1 MDTEA
6 MRNYL
11 LWDGE
16 EREKLDAEIIDIT
29 DGDLNCAG
37 ILFTLYAGVPG
48 FTYEW
53 KQIGAGKAL
62 EELDLTEDIPQSDV
76 RTSWGINYNI
86 ERSETPQVKLSYGS
100 IRVPDGQQAQF
111 ETDDDKFEWKSKL
124 LESAVE
130 HTIRSIAESFADA
143 DYTGREFLAYH
154 LQTSFDAEEAADILT
169 DVLDSEQSS
178 GSVRKYASRANSK
191 LEEAIETVDLV
202 KERNVTP
209 VADLPTLTSAK
220 PSPLADRQKT
230 EMYHSLY
237 RELHTV
243 GGEGVD
249 TREWKVVPGVTV
261 IFEVRREAIGLHVY
275 HEVSDLPEP
284 VVVDEDAGSESE
296 MVSEGSPTDLTEL
309 GAQYYALLRD
319 IDDVMAELAGAPV
332 EQFTIHHPPVATTAH
347 GEMEGNPGFV
357 DFYSAFSIGNYI

>member
-6 MRNYL
+6 MRNHL
-11 LWDGE
+11 LWEGE
-16 EREKLDAEIIDIT
+16 ERETLDAEVIDIT
-29 DGDLNCAG
+29 DGDLNCVG
-37 ILFTLYAGVPG
+37 ILFALYAGVPG

-53 KQIGAGKAL
+53 KQIGAGRAL
-62 EELDLTEDIPQSDV
+62 EEFDLIEDIPQSDV
-76 RTSWGINYNI
+76 RASWEVNYNI
-86 ERSETPQVKLSYGS
+86 ERSETPQVKLSYGT
-100 IRVPDGQQAQF
+100 IRVPDEQQAQLDA
-111 ETDDDKFEWKSKL
+111 DDDKFEWKSEL
-124 LESAVE
+124 LGAAVE

-178 GSVRKYASRANSK
+178 GSVRKYASRASSK
-191 LEEAIETVDLV
+191 LEGAIQTVDLV

-220 PSPLADRQKT
+220 PSPLADRQKN
-230 EMYHSLY
+230 EMYQSLY

-243 GGEGVD
+243 GGEGVN
-249 TREWKVVPGVTV
+249 TREWEVVPGVTV
-261 IFEVRREAIGLHVY
+261 IFEVWRESIGLHVY

-284 VVVDEDAGSESE
+284 VVVDEDTGSESE
-296 MVSEGSPTDLTEL
+296 MVSEGNPTNLTEV
-309 GAQYYALLRD
+309 GAQYSALLRD
-319 IDDVMAELAGAPV
+319 IDDVMAELVGAPV

-347 GEMEGNPGFV
+347 SEMEENPGFI
-357 DFYSAFSIGNYI
+357 DFYSAFPIGNYI